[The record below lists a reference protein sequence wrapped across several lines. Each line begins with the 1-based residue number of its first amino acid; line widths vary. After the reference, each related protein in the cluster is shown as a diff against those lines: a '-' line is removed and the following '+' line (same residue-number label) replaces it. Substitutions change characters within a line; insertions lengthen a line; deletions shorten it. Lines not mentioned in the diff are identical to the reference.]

1 MENISLS
8 STIER
13 TLMIL
18 ELFLNQ
24 PNGFTAQEMIEKT
37 GISRSTLFSMLK
49 ALKDLGYLEQTQNRG
64 PYFVGPKFSAW
75 TGATPPTIQ
84 ALIQSFQQESFT
96 QEFPET
102 IALAVNSPEGLVILD
117 QVESRQG
124 IRAVY
129 PIRSPMV
136 EKTAAH
142 ALFSAPSKAEILSS
156 GFVLLENDESYEL
169 ALPICSDGFTPIAAI
184 LMKTP
189 KFRWKIETL
198 LESNLDILRAM
209 TARLSYRLG
218 AVTYS
223 PFHPQNSP
231 AIGPTSPLNEKQ
243 INQFLAGP
251 WTARLACIRPDGN
264 PHVIPVWQEWD
275 GNVFYILSWQ
285 GSQWADF
292 VRKNPQISLTI
303 DEPWAPL
310 RRVVCRGQ
318 AMEIFETDPEKR
330 NALIG
335 RLAQRYLGKNAP
347 IIFQHQI
354 ESIFSIKPENLR
366 GWQGLPTGESQK

>member
-1 MENISLS
+1 MESTSLS

-49 ALKDLGYLEQTQNRG
+49 ALKELGYLEQTQNRG
-64 PYFVGPKFSAW
+64 PYYAGPKFSAW
-75 TGATPPTIQ
+75 TGVNTPTLQ
-84 ALIQSFQQESFT
+84 TLIQSFQQESFS

-117 QVESRQG
+117 QVESRLG

-129 PIRSPMV
+129 PIRMPIE

-142 ALFSAPSKAEILSS
+142 ALFSSSTNSEILKS
-156 GFVLLENDESYEL
+156 GFVLIENAESFEL

-189 KFRWKIETL
+189 KFRWTIERLIET
-198 LESNLDILRAM
+198 NLDSLRAM

-223 PFHPQNSP
+223 PFHPQNTTQIAP
-231 AIGPTSPLNEKQ
+231 ASPLNDKQ
-243 INQFLAGP
+243 VNQFLSGP

-275 GNVFYILSWQ
+275 GNVFYILAWQ

-310 RRVVCRGQ
+310 RRIVCRGQ
-318 AMEIFETDPEKR
+318 AVEIVDNDAVKKD
-330 NALIG
+330 ALIS
-335 RLAQRYLGKNAP
+335 RLAQRYLGKNTP
-347 IIFQHQI
+347 LIFQHQI
-354 ESIFSIKPENLR
+354 DSIFSIKPDYLR